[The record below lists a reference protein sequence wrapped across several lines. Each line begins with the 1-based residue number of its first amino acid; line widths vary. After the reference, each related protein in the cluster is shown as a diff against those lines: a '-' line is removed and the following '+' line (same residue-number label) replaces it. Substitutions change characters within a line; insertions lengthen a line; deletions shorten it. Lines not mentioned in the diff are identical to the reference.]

1 MAKAAVTAD
10 EAVELLSSIVMDPR
24 WSEDALADVPEDTD
38 LGRLCRTLAE
48 IRAHVQALSQGDL
61 SRGNRARGFVA
72 GSLKATEANLRHLTW
87 QMEQVAKGDYSQS
100 VSFMGEFSDAFNRM
114 SREMGEKVREV
125 ARLFERYK
133 LSTNDLLTGLMNR
146 KAFCDMAISELW
158 RAKRLSDPLCLVLGD
173 IDDFGLINDR
183 FGHATGDSILRLFAC
198 RLKEALRPGD
208 VSCRFGGDEFLV
220 LMPRTSLEEAS
231 ACADHIRRA
240 CAQPPLP
247 EGALSELSVTA
258 SFGVAFIGGGVL
270 VSTGNAMSLLER
282 AVQHA
287 ERNLAKA
294 RLEGGNRV
302 CCEPPNEEKGKEKEE
317 EGEKGM
323 PPAAGGAAPPQTP
336 A

>member
-173 IDDFGLINDR
+173 IDD
-183 FGHATGDSILRLFAC
+183 
-198 RLKEALRPGD
+198 
-208 VSCRFGGDEFLV
+208 
-220 LMPRTSLEEAS
+220 
-231 ACADHIRRA
+231 
-240 CAQPPLP
+240 
-247 EGALSELSVTA
+247 
-258 SFGVAFIGGGVL
+258 
-270 VSTGNAMSLLER
+270 
-282 AVQHA
+282 
-287 ERNLAKA
+287 
-294 RLEGGNRV
+294 
-302 CCEPPNEEKGKEKEE
+302 
-317 EGEKGM
+317 
-323 PPAAGGAAPPQTP
+323 
-336 A
+336 

>member
-1 MAKAAVTAD
+1 MAKDAVTAD
-10 EAVELLSSIVMDPR
+10 EAVRLLSSIVMDPR

-38 LGRLCRTLAE
+38 LGRLCRALAE

-146 KAFCDMAISELW
+146 KAFCDVAVSELW
-158 RAKRLSDPLCLVLGD
+158 RAKRLRAPLCVVLGD

-183 FGHATGDSILRLFAC
+183 FGHATGDSVLRLFSC
-198 RLKEALRPGD
+198 RLKEALQIG
-208 VSCRFGGDEFLV
+208 
-220 LMPRTSLEEAS
+220 
-231 ACADHIRRA
+231 RA
-240 CAQPPLP
+240 H
-247 EGALSELSVTA
+247 V
-258 SFGVAFIGGGVL
+258 
-270 VSTGNAMSLLER
+270 
-282 AVQHA
+282 
-287 ERNLAKA
+287 
-294 RLEGGNRV
+294 
-302 CCEPPNEEKGKEKEE
+302 
-317 EGEKGM
+317 
-323 PPAAGGAAPPQTP
+323 
-336 A
+336 